1 MTKHDGWFSDNP
13 PAALSLLSSCESFF
27 KWLNT
32 VVKGQNTE
40 MCFHMC
46 VWINIDVCVLS
57 HLVASAHR
65 ELSVKGS
72 PAAVAQVNTPLEL
85 VSDYMHSLCAVIP
98 AGASV
103 ITLKCCACDGVRLDG
118 VFVSSGPTVSVQR
131 RPLGSGQRHED
142 SGHHAGGENVNFCLL
157 IS

>member
-13 PAALSLLSSCESFF
+13 PAALSLLSPCESFF

-65 ELSVKGS
+65 DLPVKGS

-85 VSDYMHSLCAVIP
+85 VSDYMHSCAVIP
-98 AGASV
+98 G
-103 ITLKCCACDGVRLDG
+103 
-118 VFVSSGPTVSVQR
+118 
-131 RPLGSGQRHED
+131 
-142 SGHHAGGENVNFCLL
+142 
-157 IS
+157 